1 MNPIFWLLVLVMAGA
16 LWLALRKMF
25 VWIGGK
31 VWNVAEDTKNI
42 LAQKDEINSEHKG
55 DNNNA

>member
-1 MNPIFWLLVLVMAGA
+1 MNPIFWMLVLVMAGV

-25 VWIGGK
+25 VWIGSK

-42 LAQKDEINSEHKG
+42 LTQKDEIYSEHEG
-55 DNNNA
+55 DSSNA

>member
-1 MNPIFWLLVLVMAGA
+1 MNPIFWLLVLVMAGV

-31 VWNVAEDTKNI
+31 VWDIAEDTKNI
-42 LAQKDEINSEHKG
+42 MTQTDESNSEHKG

>member
-1 MNPIFWLLVLVMAGA
+1 MNPIFWMLVLVMAGV

-42 LAQKDEINSEHKG
+42 LTQKDEIYSEHEG
-55 DNNNA
+55 DSNNA